1 MGIAD
6 VGDGGAPGEDG
17 RERGPA
23 GQPVVHDGTP

>member
-1 MGIAD
+1 VGIAD
-6 VGDGGAPGEDG
+6 IRHGGAPGEDR